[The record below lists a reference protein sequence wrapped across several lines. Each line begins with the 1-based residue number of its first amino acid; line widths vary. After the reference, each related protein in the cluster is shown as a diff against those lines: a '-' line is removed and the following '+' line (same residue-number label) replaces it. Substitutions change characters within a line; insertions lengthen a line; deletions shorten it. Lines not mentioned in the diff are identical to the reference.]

1 MTETEKYLDSVGRKG
16 SDERLR
22 AIASTD
28 LGERSE
34 AAKRV
39 NDKRY
44 RRLEL
49 IRNGFDAETAKLIVA
64 REK

>member
-1 MTETEKYLDSVGRKG
+1 MKEVEKYLDSIGPKG
-16 SDERLR
+16 SDERLQ
-22 AIASTD
+22 AIASMA

-39 NDKRY
+39 IDKRH

-49 IRNGFDAETAKLIVA
+49 INNGIDVETVKIIVA
-64 REK
+64 HEK